1 MLSRFE
7 GIVDPNCRNSTG
19 LTPLMK
25 AALQGRTRVAKSLI
39 SAGKKK
45 KNQTLIIAKRFLL
58 FVLCSAV
65 SSSKCVYRCIIPT
78 YIIHILA
85 GALDTAYRLITTNP
99 VF

>member
-45 KNQTLIIAKRFLL
+45 KNQTLSSITKRFLL
-58 FVLCSAV
+58 FVLC
-65 SSSKCVYRCIIPT
+65 C
-78 YIIHILA
+78 
-85 GALDTAYRLITTNP
+85 ALSL
-99 VF
+99 